1 LLGDKIG
8 VKKVSKE
15 KITIIDDNRYLYWGW
30 IRINGVWTN
39 TILGYT
45 GLYLV
50 KDGKIYKVRFK
61 QVVRNEKVDHKCVMT
76 KWTFYNRVY
85 ECDSDLLKVIERS
98 AESMEYIPPEYTNLY
113 SLITK

>member
-15 KITIIDDNRYLYWGW
+15 KITIIDDNRFFYWW
-30 IRINGVWTN
+30 WVRINGIWTN
-39 TILGYT
+39 TILGYK

-61 QVVRNEKVDHKCVMT
+61 RVVEIEKIDPKCTMT
-76 KWTFYNRVY
+76 KWSFHNRVY
-85 ECDSDLLKVIERS
+85 ECDGEVLKVIERN
-98 AESMEYIPPEYTNLY
+98 AESMEYIPPEYTSLY